1 MPWFAIL
8 QWSYAWRVKK
18 THTEYLYILIIVTK
32 ISLQKESGG
41 NARHYGWN
49 LDMENR
55 SGNIV
60 LAGGSGF
67 IGTNLA
73 AFLAEEGYNIIVL
86 ARNTVSTENKDH
98 ISFRH
103 WDGRTMTGWED
114 ALEGVV
120 AVINLSGRNINCR
133 LNKSNRQSILN
144 SRVESTAVLAEAVR
158 KCSIPPAVFIQA
170 SAVGYYGSSTAEKTE
185 ESQVGNGF
193 LADVCRKTEHVLNE
207 CLPGNMRRVIL
218 RLGVVLG
225 RDGGAFPILQKVTSL
240 LLGGSLGTGT
250 QYMSWIHTLDL
261 NRIFVKAITDINMTG
276 VYNAVSPDTVTN
288 ADFMKTLRAA
298 MKKPWSPPVPS
309 PAVRIG
315 SFLIG
320 SNSMILLEGQ
330 NAVPRRLL
338 DMGFKFDYADLSSAF
353 RELAENKQAFKEKTD

>member
-18 THTEYLYILIIVTK
+18 NNTEYLYILIIVTK
-32 ISLQKESGG
+32 ISLQKESGR

-86 ARNTVSTENKDH
+86 ARNTVSTENTDH

-114 ALEGVV
+114 ALEGAV

-144 SRVESTAVLAEAVR
+144 SRVESTAVLARAAS
-158 KCSIPPAVFIQA
+158 KCSVPPSVFIQS
-170 SAVGYYGSSTAEKTE
+170 SAVGYYGNSTEAKTE
-185 ESQVGNGF
+185 EAGPGHGF
-193 LADVCRKTEHVLNE
+193 LADVCRKTEDTLE
-207 CLPGNMRRVIL
+207 EFLPGQLRRIVL
-218 RLGVVLG
+218 RLGIVLG
-225 RDGGAFPILQKVTSL
+225 REGGAFPVLRKVTTL
-240 LLGGSLGTGT
+240 FLGGSLGTGA
-250 QYMSWIHTLDL
+250 QYMSWIHAQDL
-261 NRIFVKAITDINMTG
+261 NRVFLQAIRDNNMSG
-276 VYNAVSPDTVTN
+276 AYNAVSPDTVTN
-288 ADFMKTLRAA
+288 ADFMKTLRAT

-315 SFLIG
+315 SFMIG

-330 NAVPRRLL
+330 KTAPRRLL
-338 DMGFKFDYADLSSAF
+338 DTGFEFDYANLPSALYN
-353 RELAENKQAFKEKTD
+353 LAGIS